1 MLTCPLGVV
10 IVDDELT
17 WGHVRQLVLLQ
28 GKVPGDW
35 SGRFRRM
42 IFPATRFLEWKV
54 VTNGVLLFWDASTFS
69 WPSSIADCHWLACL
83 RSLLRSKYDLF
94 TAWTAR
100 CGYVCCHDIYAQL
113 VHQQALR
120 EVHNRP
126 LSQWWFWP
134 CPPDGLPVHPQALQP
149 ESYLDTARRCCRTR
163 VIAVSVRNQFDRQ
176 WGRQCL
182 SWVERHTA
190 TGSSASLTLWTFSLA
205 AAMRFFAFW
214 SLQWALKCHDRLFA
228 T

>member
-100 CGYVCCHDIYAQL
+100 WGYVCCHDIYAQL

-134 CPPDGLPVHPQALQP
+134 CPPGWTTCTSTSVA
-149 ESYLDTARRCCRTR
+149 TR
-163 VIAVSVRNQFDRQ
+163 VVS
-176 WGRQCL
+176 
-182 SWVERHTA
+182 RH
-190 TGSSASLTLWTFSLA
+190 S
-205 AAMRFFAFW
+205 AAMLSYACNRCFG
-214 SLQWALKCHDRLFA
+214 
-228 T
+228 